1 MKKKTKIVTSTLITI
16 TAAVLCAAI
25 LITVIT
31 HRDWFAASSS
41 TNSDTSSVIETIIIE
56 QIASDETT
64 TSETEPEPQET
75 SSQQPTSQPT
85 SQPSA
90 PHTSSSAQVAS
101 PETPKVNDSTGI
113 VFAEPST
120 SCLITGVGLVPI
132 REAYEKGYIRIK
144 IINGLAYKIST
155 MNGVEYV
162 CEADPETGISY
173 DGESPIIYTY
183 PDGTT
188 GTECR
193 DGATY
198 EWLPGMERTVHFPK
212 DSNGRIVGT
221 ICEQCG
227 KPVGRGGNTSE
238 CEQFSKSTY
247 CSDCGQY
254 VYANICHYC
263 PGGDVYYCDDCGKPG
278 GDGWG
283 GTCLRFWSGD
293 NECYSCGEIVPEDT
307 CHTCTKGCKSCGKP
321 LGYGTNG
328 TCYRDFFNDTP
339 CPSCGKTVP
348 YDTCH
353 SCNE

>member
-1 MKKKTKIVTSTLITI
+1 MKKKSKIITTALIATI
-16 TAAVLCAAI
+16 AAILCAAI
-25 LITVIT
+25 LVAVIY
-31 HRDWFAASSS
+31 HRDWFASPSSS
-41 TNSDTSSVIETIIIE
+41 TSIIVSEITETIVVD
-56 QIASDETT
+56 QT
-64 TSETEPEPQET
+64 TSKATPSTESTLQET
-75 SSQQPTSQPT
+75 SSQPTSSVVST
-85 SQPSA
+85 QPSA
-90 PHTSSSAQVAS
+90 PTAV
-101 PETPKVNDSTGI
+101 PKVNDSTGI

-162 CEADPETGISY
+162 CEADPDTGISY

-188 GTECR
+188 GTEKR
-193 DGATY
+193 DGAVY
-198 EWLPGMERTVHFPK
+198 EWLPGMNRTIHFPK
-212 DSNGRIVGT
+212 DNNGRIEGT

-227 KPVGRGGNTSE
+227 KPVGRGGDPSE
-238 CEQFSKSTY
+238 CMQFSKSTY

-263 PGGDVYYCDDCGKPG
+263 PGGDTYYCNDCGRPG

-283 GTCLRFWSGD
+283 GTCLRFWTGGD
-293 NECYSCGEIVPEDT
+293 QECYSCGEIIPEDT

-353 SCNE
+353 TCG